1 MDKQQFGAIGSA
13 QGSAAAG
20 SLVLLSTLTASAS
33 ASLAFTAFDSAVYGD
48 YVFHIS
54 GLYPATDA
62 VELNVRFSLDGGST
76 YRSTAGDYLYTLT
89 AAVQG
94 SAVSFGSTGDTEI
107 ALTSVGATNGLEN
120 AAGKSFNG
128 VLTLAAPGDGNNVML
143 HGQGAYTRTL
153 DDGVFTFTVGARF
166 IGTTG
171 AVNGISF
178 FMSSGNITAGT
189 IRVYGVK
196 K

>member
-1 MDKQQFGAIGSA
+1 MDKQHLGSLNDTSTTAGA
-13 QGSAAAG
+13 
-20 SLVLLSTLTASAS
+20 LVLLSTLTASAS
-33 ASLAFTAFDSAVYGD
+33 AQLDFTAFDGATYGD
-48 YVFHIS
+48 YEFHIS

-76 YRSTAGDYLYTLT
+76 YRSTAADYIYTLT

-94 SAVSFGSTGDTEI
+94 SAVSLGSVGDTEI
-107 ALTSVGATNGLEN
+107 TITSVGATSGLEN
-120 AAGKSFNG
+120 TVGKSLNG
-128 VLTLAAPGDGNNVML
+128 KLVLAAPADGNNVML
-143 HGQGAYTRTL
+143 HGNLAYTRTG
-153 DDGVFTFTVGARF
+153 DDGVFTAAVGGRF

-171 AVNGISF
+171 AVNGIRF
-178 FMSSGNITAGT
+178 FMSSGNITGGI